1 MRYNLFTNM
10 LAIVLLCVVVIGAG
24 CKGGN
29 IFGFQSTDDSNTG
42 DLIVKGQGLLRD
54 GKYAEA
60 LVEFNKAVSVDSLNS
75 DALFF
80 AAKAEFLASGFSV
93 VELLQDITTDF
104 GSNGDVPIFSSTK
117 VIGIKPVFT
126 EVEQS
131 KLLRTMTLIL
141 NRLQPII
148 DGRTTGNFTVE
159 DVSLEAGL
167 ARTLKGLLSL
177 RDTNKDGN
185 IDGSDLNLS
194 LVKTD
199 DGFQLDLKT
208 AIQTPQNGDDLNA
221 VVSDFCEG
229 DQSTIKQIIEDLK
242 ASGLLDALGDTSI
255 DLSTL
260 EEEID
265 NLGLDLLEYFV
276 NTGTPGN
283 KGIGDND
290 NDGRIDEEALDG
302 IDNDGDGKID
312 EDSRLNLGND
322 GIDNDGDGII
332 DEADELLT

>member
-1 MRYNLFTNM
+1 MRHKLFTNM

-24 CKGGN
+24 CESGN
-29 IFGFQSTDDSNTG
+29 IFGFQGTDDSNTG
-42 DLIVKGQGLLRD
+42 DLIIKGQGLLRD

-60 LVEFNKAVSVDSLNS
+60 LVEFNKAVSADSLNS

-93 VELLQDITTDF
+93 VELLQDMTTEF
-104 GSNGDVPIFSSTK
+104 GSNGDVPIFSNTK
-117 VIGIKPVFT
+117 IIGIKPVFT

-131 KLLRTMTLIL
+131 KLLRTMTRIL

-148 DGRTTGNFTVE
+148 DGRTTGGFTAEV
-159 DVSLEAGL
+159 VSLDSGL
-167 ARTLKGLLSL
+167 ARTLKGFLSL

-185 IDGSDLNLS
+185 IDDSDLNLG

-199 DGFQLDLKT
+199 LGFELDLET
-208 AIQTPQNGDDLNA
+208 AILTPDNGDDLNA
-221 VVSDFCEG
+221 VISDFCEG
-229 DQSTIKQIIEDLK
+229 DQSTVKQIIEDLK

-255 DLSTL
+255 DLSML
-260 EEEID
+260 ETELE
-265 NLGLDLLEYFV
+265 NLGAALCEYFV

-302 IDNDGDGKID
+302 IDNDGDGTID

-322 GIDNDGDGII
+322 GIDNDGDGTI

>member
-1 MRYNLFTNM
+1 MRHKLFTNM

-24 CKGGN
+24 CESGN
-29 IFGFQSTDDSNTG
+29 IFGFQGTDDSNTG
-42 DLIVKGQGLLRD
+42 DLIIKGQGLLRD

-60 LVEFNKAVSVDSLNS
+60 LVEFNKAVSADSLNS

-93 VELLQDITTDF
+93 VELLQDMTTEF
-104 GSNGDVPIFSSTK
+104 GSNGDVPIFSNTK
-117 VIGIKPVFT
+117 IIGIKPVFT

-131 KLLRTMTLIL
+131 KLLRTMTRIL

-148 DGRTTGNFTVE
+148 E
-159 DVSLEAGL
+159 
-167 ARTLKGLLSL
+167 
-177 RDTNKDGN
+177 
-185 IDGSDLNLS
+185 
-194 LVKTD
+194 
-199 DGFQLDLKT
+199 LDLET
-208 AIQTPQNGDDLNA
+208 AILTPDNGDDLNA
-221 VVSDFCEG
+221 VISDFCEG
-229 DQSTIKQIIEDLK
+229 DQSTVKQIIEDLK

-255 DLSTL
+255 DLSML
-260 EEEID
+260 ETELE
-265 NLGLDLLEYFV
+265 NLGAALCEYFV

-302 IDNDGDGKID
+302 IDNDGDGTID

-322 GIDNDGDGII
+322 GIDNDGDGTI

>member
-1 MRYNLFTNM
+1 MRHKLFTNM

-24 CKGGN
+24 CEGGN
-29 IFGFQSTDDSNTG
+29 IFGFQGTDDSNTG
-42 DLIVKGQGLLRD
+42 DLIIKGQGLLRD

-60 LVEFNKAVSVDSLNS
+60 LVEFDKAVSVNSLNS

-80 AAKAEFLASGFSV
+80 AAKAEFLASGFIV
-93 VELLQDITTDF
+93 VDLLQDITTDF

-131 KLLRTMTLIL
+131 KLLRTMTRIL

-148 DGRTTGNFTVE
+148 DGSTAGNFTAE
-159 DVSLEAGL
+159 DVSLESGL

-185 IDGSDLNLS
+185 IDESDLNLD

-199 DGFQLDLKT
+199 GGFQLDLNS

-221 VVSDFCEG
+221 VISDFSEG
-229 DQSTIKQIIEDLK
+229 DQSTVKQIIEDLK

-255 DLSTL
+255 DLSML
-260 EEEID
+260 EDEID
-265 NLGLDLLEYFV
+265 NLGTDLLKYLV

-302 IDNDGDGKID
+302 IDNDGDGT
-312 EDSRLNLGND
+312 
-322 GIDNDGDGII
+322 I